1 MNQNTLDQ
9 IVYVEGE
16 SDGEDSA
23 EKESVGEE
31 TFK

>member
-1 MNQNTLDQ
+1 MNQSTLDQ

-23 EKESVGEE
+23 GKESVGEE
-31 TFK
+31 ALK